1 MLLKNKKIYII
12 HFPKKNMVT
21 PIKIG
26 LGAFFILLGLFLI
39 NKFTED
45 TISVIGGIVCISI
58 GVGILASKK

>member
-1 MLLKNKKIYII
+1 
-12 HFPKKNMVT
+12 MVT